1 MRQHDLEIEMDAT
14 PEQVWEAVSTSQ
26 GIASWFAPIA
36 RVEPGKGGSVTMGW
50 SPDMEATSRI
60 EVWEPN
66 QQIRIVGDRPEG
78 TPPSVVDY
86 YIEGRGGKTVLRLVH
101 SGFGDTA
108 NFDGE
113 FESTGGAWPTFLKM
127 MKHSVEQGVARCRNV
142 NAVPDAARLARG
154 GLGEVDDRHPGVA
167 ENRTRLLRRGVSG
180 TQPCA
185 DVRVL
190 RKLWWQ
196 VDVDP
201 DLAVVRRVGAR
212 SGRGPRALDWRS
224 RWHVRPMSRNRKGGS
239 SGPIRA
245 LLGRRMGCFF

>member
-142 NAVPDAARLARG
+142 TLFRMLPVSHAEAWGKLTTAIPELPKTAHGCCAVEFPERNHALMCVFCENCG
-154 GLGEVDDRHPGVA
+154 GKSMLTLTWLLYGASEPEAEEVREHWTGV
-167 ENRTRLLRRGVSG
+167 
-180 TQPCA
+180 
-185 DVRVL
+185 
-190 RKLWWQ
+190 
-196 VDVDP
+196 VDGMF
-201 DLAVVRRVGAR
+201 AQ
-212 SGRGPRALDWRS
+212 
-224 RWHVRPMSRNRKGGS
+224 
-239 SGPIRA
+239 
-245 LLGRRMGCFF
+245 

>member
-1 MRQHDLEIEMDAT
+1 MRQHDMEIEIDAT
-14 PEQVWEAVSTSQ
+14 PEQVWEAVSTAA

-36 RVEPGKGGSVTMGW
+36 RVEPGKGGSVTFGW

-66 QQIRIVGDRPEG
+66 KHIRIVGDRPEG
-78 TPPSVVDY
+78 APPSVVDY

-142 NAVPDAARLARG
+142 TLFRMLPVSRAEAWGKLTAAVPELPKTAAGVCAV
-154 GLGEVDDRHPGVA
+154 EFPDRNH
-167 ENRTRLLRRGVSG
+167 
-180 TQPCA
+180 
-185 DVRVL
+185 
-190 RKLWWQ
+190 
-196 VDVDP
+196 
-201 DLAVVRRVGAR
+201 
-212 SGRGPRALDWRS
+212 
-224 RWHVRPMSRNRKGGS
+224 
-239 SGPIRA
+239 A
-245 LLGRRMGCFF
+245 LLCVFCEKCGGKAMLTLTWLLYGESEPEAEKVREHWTGVIDRMFAQ